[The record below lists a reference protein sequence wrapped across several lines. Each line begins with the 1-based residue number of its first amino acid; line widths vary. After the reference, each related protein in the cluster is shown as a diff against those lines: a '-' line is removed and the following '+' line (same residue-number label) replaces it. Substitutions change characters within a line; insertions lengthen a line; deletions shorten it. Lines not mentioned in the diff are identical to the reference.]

1 MEISPDKQ
9 NIDTVF
15 SNTNYYIDFYQ
26 REYKWTK
33 DQVKTLLDDI
43 FYKFNLDYK
52 EHLEAEESN
61 IVKEYSW
68 YYLNTYIT
76 NKSEGKTF
84 IVDGQQRLTTLSL
97 ILIKLFHLSREK
109 HSTDHLHHWIRSK
122 ILGYSSK
129 GEEFWMGH
137 DKRKETLKDLFGGKE
152 LQQIKVAESIT
163 AQNMVQNYDF
173 ISTYL
178 DKSLT
183 TKHRLE
189 TFVLYFLKRL
199 VLINLDVAQ
208 TDVPMVFEVINDRG
222 ARLKPYEILKGKL
235 LGQIDKNEVETYC
248 EIWENSIKAL
258 EANEKELVDDFFRTY
273 FKAKFSTTRAEGRKF
288 DGDYQRVIF
297 ESPYNE
303 QLQLKTNP
311 VAVKNFIKNEFQY
324 FAALYKRI
332 SVLAEDSSA
341 EQPYVYFNKLNEMD
355 TQVMLILAAC
365 QLNDPYEEEKI
376 HSVSRLIDRTYVLLQ
391 LNKAYDS
398 NKFIELAYALN
409 AKVAQS
415 PVEQFDSIFE
425 ENLLARIN
433 EKRNAVVE
441 SAFQYKYFKEVGYQ
455 DFNKRF
461 LRYFFAR
468 VEHFISTGIRKT
480 MQDTLSN
487 LVLSTGKAK
496 GFHVEHILGRNDENL
511 RLFDNNDELFERER
525 NRLGGLLLLL
535 GKDNQ
540 SSGNESYQKKL
551 ETYSG
556 ALFWN
561 HSLREDF
568 YKSKLDNVEFI
579 RRTGLNFQPVT
590 EFNQEALENRSQLLF
605 ELVREIWGDPV
616 RKVTEPPNRL

>member
-52 EHLEAEESN
+52 GHLEAEESN

-109 HSTDHLHHWIRSK
+109 QSPDHLHHWVRSK

-137 DKRKETLKDLFGGKE
+137 DKRKDTLKDLFSGKDPK
-152 LQQIKVAESIT
+152 QINAAENIT
-163 AQNMVQNYDF
+163 SQNMVLNYEF
-173 ISTYL
+173 ISAYL
-178 DKSLT
+178 DKSLI

-189 TFVLYFLKRL
+189 SFVLYFLKRL

-222 ARLKPYEILKGKL
+222 VRLKPYEILKGKL

-248 EIWENSIKAL
+248 EIWESSIKAL

-297 ESPYNE
+297 ESPYDE
-303 QLQLKTNP
+303 KLQLKANP
-311 VAVKNFIKNEFQY
+311 VAVKSFIKNEFQY

-332 SVLAEDSSA
+332 SALAEDYSA
-341 EQPYVYFNKLNEMD
+341 EQPYVHFNRLNEMD
-355 TQVMLILAAC
+355 TQMMLILAAC

-376 HSVSRLIDRTYVLLQ
+376 HSVSRSIDRTYVLLQ

-409 AKVAQS
+409 GKVAHA
-415 PVEQFDSIFE
+415 PVEQFDSVFE
-425 ENLLARIN
+425 EDLLLRIN
-433 EKRNAVVE
+433 EKRNAVAE

-468 VEHFISTGIRKT
+468 VEHFISAGIGKNT
-480 MQDTLSN
+480 QDTLSN
-487 LVLSTGKAK
+487 LVLSTGTVK
-496 GFHVEHILGRNDENL
+496 GFHIEHILSHNSENL
-511 RLFDNNDELFERER
+511 RVFGNNDELFERER
-525 NRLGGLLLLL
+525 NRLGGLLLLR
-535 GKDNQ
+535 GRDNQ
-540 SSGNESYQKKL
+540 SSNNESYADKL
-551 ETYSG
+551 KTYSG
-556 ALFWN
+556 TLFWN
-561 HSLREDF
+561 ESLREDF
-568 YKSKLDNVEFI
+568 YKSKLDNIEFI
-579 RRTGLNFQPVT
+579 L
-590 EFNQEALENRSQLLF
+590 
-605 ELVREIWGDPV
+605 
-616 RKVTEPPNRL
+616 